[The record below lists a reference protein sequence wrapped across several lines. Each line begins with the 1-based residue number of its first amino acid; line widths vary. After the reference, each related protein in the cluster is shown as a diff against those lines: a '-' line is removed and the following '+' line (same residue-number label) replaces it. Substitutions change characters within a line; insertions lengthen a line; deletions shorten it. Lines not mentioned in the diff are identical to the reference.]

1 MLEINN
7 NVLKISVRNLVEFLC
22 QSGDIDN
29 RFGGISDRSAMEA
42 GSKAHRKI
50 QKSMGPEY
58 RSEVPLKFV
67 MKNDRY
73 DIVIE
78 GRADGIFPTDEN
90 IYIDEIKGTY
100 KDIRFISK
108 AQYVH
113 KAQAMCYGYFYATAN
128 KLDKVGIRVTYVNLD
143 VENIKYFEEL
153 YTISELEEWFEKLI
167 TQLRK
172 WGDFVCDH
180 RERRNATIKKLEF
193 PFEYR
198 EGQRNLA
205 VNVYKSI
212 NLKKNLF
219 IQAPT
224 GVGKTISTVYPS
236 VKAMGEGITDKIFY
250 LTAKTITRTAAE
262 DAVNNLRKNGLVFKS
277 ATITAKDK
285 ICMLDSDSSP
295 ECNPTVC
302 PFAKGHYDRVNDA
315 VYDIITHED
324 VISRLV
330 IEQYAAKHNVCP
342 FEFCLDITYWM
353 DGIICDYNYAFD
365 PHVCLK
371 RFFSDGAAN
380 EYVFLVDEA
389 HNLVDRAREMY
400 SAVMIK
406 EEILEIKKMIGTSY
420 GRKIINAL
428 DRCNKNL
435 LQLKRECDTEFR
447 ILDSDDSFAL
457 NMARLSEELTAFM
470 EKNRNFSSMK
480 ELSEFFFKVN
490 HYNFIHEELDENYMI
505 YTEHTEQGFAIKLFC
520 VNPSGSLKKCIAK
533 GRNAVFFSA
542 TLLPINYYK
551 KLLSGDM
558 EDYAIYAQSVF
569 DVSKRKLLIG
579 NDVTSKY
586 TRRNITEYKKIKKY
600 IDYIVTARRGNYLVF
615 FPSYKYL
622 MDVYECCEEREDT
635 EYIVQ
640 YSGMTEEDKEDFLM
654 RFNEKHNGK
663 TLVGF
668 CVMGG
673 VFSEGIDL
681 KEDSL
686 IGAII
691 VGTGIPSIDTRQQLL
706 RYYFDEKE
714 KLGYEYAYTYP
725 GMNKVLQAAG
735 RVIRTENDCG
745 IIALLDERFLTNHYK
760 VLFPRE
766 WSDYVITNVNKVHE
780 EILDFWNDMHYNEE

>member
-1 MLEINN
+1 MLDIKDNI
-7 NVLKISVRNLVEFLC
+7 LKISVRNLVEFLC

-29 RFGGISDRSAMEA
+29 RFGGISDQKAMEA

-67 MKNDRY
+67 VPGDRY
-73 DIVIE
+73 DIAVE
-78 GRADGIFPTDEN
+78 GRADGIFPVDGIT
-90 IYIDEIKGTY
+90 YVDEIKGTY
-100 KDIRFISK
+100 RDIRYISE

-113 KAQAMCYGYFYATAN
+113 KAQAMCYGYFYSAAN

-143 VENIKYFEEL
+143 VENIKYFEEI
-153 YTISELEEWFEKLI
+153 YTFSELEKWFQNLI
-167 TQLRK
+167 AQLRK

-180 RERRNATIKKLEF
+180 KEQRDETIKNLEF

-212 NLKKNLF
+212 NIKKNLF

-236 VKAMGEGITDKIFY
+236 VKAMGEGLVDKIFY

-262 DAVNNLRKNGLVFKS
+262 ETINHLRNKGLVFKS

-285 ICMLDSDSSP
+285 ICMLGSDTGP
-295 ECNPTVC
+295 ECNPMVC

-324 VISRLV
+324 VISRQI
-330 IEQYAAKHNVCP
+330 IEKYAVKHNVCP

-371 RFFSDGAAN
+371 RFFSGGAEN

-586 TRRNITEYKKIKKY
+586 TRRNITEYTKIKKY

-635 EYIVQ
+635 ECIVQ